1 MREEIAMGKTYGYI
15 RCSGVTQDK
24 DNQRHGILEYA
35 NTKNLGKVTFT
46 VETVSG
52 KKSWKE
58 RGIKKIIDHLQ
69 TGDVLIISELSRL
82 GRSMMDIMEILAELL
97 RKEVKVYAIKGNY
110 ELADNIQ
117 SKVIAFAFSIA
128 SEIERDLISQRTK
141 EALARK
147 KAEGVILGRPVGR
160 TSASKLDGKEDQIRE
175 LLRHGVAKAAIAR
188 ILGVSRITLLDFI
201 KSRKLL

>member
-1 MREEIAMGKTYGYI
+1 MAIYGYV
-15 RCSGVTQDK
+15 RTSTNKQDEE
-24 DNQRHGILEYA
+24 NQRHAILSYVHD
-35 NTKNLGKVTFT
+35 KDMGKVTFT
-46 VETVSG
+46 REQVSG

-69 TGDVLIISELSRL
+69 TGDTLIISELSRL

-128 SEIERDLISQRTK
+128 SEIERDLISQRTT

-147 KAEGVILGRPVGR
+147 KAEGKTLGRPVGR
-160 TSASKLDGKEDQIRE
+160 RSSKLEAHEAEIKELI
-175 LLRHGVAKAAIAR
+175 AKKVTKANIAK
-188 ILGVSRITLLDFI
+188 IVGISRQGLNDYLKWKGLMI
-201 KSRKLL
+201 